1 MAVIA
6 ISNFLPLLSGFGKRH
21 KFHAT
26 LVRILTKTDLVR
38 TFVSENLRVQDFNE
52 LCGRKL
58 VAPLIRWRGIL
69 MCIGRSSTPRTE
81 SLNWRNILPPLGGIT
96 WTWPGFFKIMVR
108 S

>member
-26 LVRILTKTDLVR
+26 LVRILTNTDLVR

-52 LCGRKL
+52 VTSIRSGHPLEQQVSYKPGSAQCG
-58 VAPLIRWRGIL
+58 G
-69 MCIGRSSTPRTE
+69 
-81 SLNWRNILPPLGGIT
+81 
-96 WTWPGFFKIMVR
+96 
-108 S
+108 

>member
-26 LVRILTKTDLVR
+26 LVRILTNTDLVR

-52 LCGRKL
+52 VTSIRSWHHLEQQVSYKPGSAQCG
-58 VAPLIRWRGIL
+58 G
-69 MCIGRSSTPRTE
+69 
-81 SLNWRNILPPLGGIT
+81 
-96 WTWPGFFKIMVR
+96 
-108 S
+108 